1 MRCGGVWWV
10 CDNCRVSYFY
20 DTIVVGVS
28 EIWRDLASEGKW
40 WCDRRPGDDCTVQN
54 AHVQYV
60 VQLLYRPVRVP
71 QLGYN
76 QLLQTRNYFAIHPC
90 HNLQSLY
97 TFHDKQS
104 VLLGEFLLFKIW
116 AWMHSVVVY
125 CVQVVRKNIYSI
137 PSFLNIL
144 SHFLLHCSQAT
155 FWSRKHKQCHNELF
169 LRRLKYKSWNVF
181 MNHSFVFTSNNWI
194 WVFQLSN
201 FPIQYIWFNFFA
213 ELWKLCKT
221 LRHNIYWN
229 MSAEAAAGPGVE
241 NVCLDTITD
250 LDTKIQSIENAHMES
265 LTLLKPEN
273 LELRDKKE
281 ISKVVHDLGPV
292 HAVLVDLASSL
303 QLKVDKAINDLREIR
318 VKLSNEM

>member
-116 AWMHSVVVY
+116 AWIHRVCGCLLCSSCYEEYVLSTQLLEY
-125 CVQVVRKNIYSI
+125 FI
-137 PSFLNIL
+137 PFSAALQ
-144 SHFLLHCSQAT
+144 SG
-155 FWSRKHKQCHNELF
+155 
-169 LRRLKYKSWNVF
+169 NV
-181 MNHSFVFTSNNWI
+181 
-194 WVFQLSN
+194 
-201 FPIQYIWFNFFA
+201 
-213 ELWKLCKT
+213 
-221 LRHNIYWN
+221 
-229 MSAEAAAGPGVE
+229 
-241 NVCLDTITD
+241 
-250 LDTKIQSIENAHMES
+250 
-265 LTLLKPEN
+265 
-273 LELRDKKE
+273 LE
-281 ISKVVHDLGPV
+281 
-292 HAVLVDLASSL
+292 
-303 QLKVDKAINDLREIR
+303 
-318 VKLSNEM
+318 